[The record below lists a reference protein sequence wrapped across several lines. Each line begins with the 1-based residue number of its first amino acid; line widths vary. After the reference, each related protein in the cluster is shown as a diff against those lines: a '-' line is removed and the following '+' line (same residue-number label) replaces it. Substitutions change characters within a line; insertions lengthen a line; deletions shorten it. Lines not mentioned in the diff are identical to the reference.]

1 MQVQRLK
8 KEMKTLRISSPY
20 HLSPLNSSNRNKMN
34 NIKSPVLSKS
44 SSCLS
49 FNRTSSTFR
58 KRINIMGN
66 SREAH
71 EAFFNEFDRR
81 LKKMDQVIQKEKD
94 RALYSVFAGESMK
107 NEREKILSLFMD
119 YFEPKKYIQIRDR
132 YNGLLGKDSYLR
144 RLKMIKSK
152 SFSSL
157 YNSKNKQKENNEAK
171 AKREKNENNIKPI
184 VIPENYQFFEPLNL
198 DVFYAKNRYVNEN
211 IKMIYSSPTRRDRQ
225 FDKMSKCYES
235 NEETLT
241 PMLKSIDRSAEKVT
255 KMGNNL
261 KRKIVR
267 IRKNILMKE
276 PKKKSDEEAFYD
288 AETLPVRE
296 LKILNKKKMKIRKK
310 QEKLM

>member
-20 HLSPLNSSNRNKMN
+20 RLSPLNISNRNGSRL
-34 NIKSPVLSKS
+34 KSPVLSKS

-49 FNRTSSTFR
+49 FNRTATTFR
-58 KRINIMGN
+58 KRVNIMGN
-66 SREAH
+66 SRESH

-119 YFEPKKYIQIRDR
+119 YFDPKKYIQIRDR

-157 YNSKNKQKENNEAK
+157 YIKPKDNEK
-171 AKREKNENNIKPI
+171 KVKREKNENNIKPI

-198 DVFYAKNRYVNEN
+198 DVFFAKNRYVNEN
-211 IKMIYSSPTRRDRQ
+211 INMIYSSPTRRDRQ

-241 PMLKSIDRSAEKVT
+241 PVLKSIDRETEKVA
-255 KMGNNL
+255 KMGNKL

-276 PKKKSDEEAFYD
+276 PKRKSDEEAFYD
-288 AETLPVRE
+288 AETLPPRE

-310 QEKLM
+310 MEKLM